1 MWLLV
6 TLFTAIATLYFIC
19 KSFKG
24 VIGLEIKFLALA
36 IWGRYVL
43 SVLNEYT
50 FKPIV
55 AGLSGNALFS
65 ILIVILSI
73 FIITN
78 RAFKLK
84 ILLPYYLLIFISII
98 SFFNGFNITG
108 LINFI
113 MKWMYF
119 ICISLLIYTAL
130 KKNGS
135 DKVLAILLKVHTFP
149 LLMQLLS
156 LLLGEVKATENDGS
170 VSVIGGYGHE
180 SAFSMISLTI
190 LLLSMLYMPFKEKKA
205 IKFLFFS
212 VTSLVLA
219 NYRTSLLSAI
229 PLLVKF
235 VFAYAKA
242 KFNSQSR
249 IYIYIYISLLT
260 AVLLV
265 IGWASIYERFTDIF
279 DLFFG
284 DVSLFKNIKYY
295 SEKEILLFSARFYIW
310 NQYIAEFLTGD
321 FFSLLLGNGPNSW
334 EDYFRVYAHN
344 TFVSYLFEYGFFGLS
359 ILFYIFILNLI
370 ACFKSIP
377 KFRFT
382 LVLGLIGFFILNLM
396 TMPLWNIEGNIL
408 YSILV
413 SFSWYYQKGSVSEK
427 N

>member
-6 TLFTAIATLYFIC
+6 TLFTAIATLHFLC

-36 IWGRYVL
+36 IWGRYFL

-50 FKPIV
+50 FEPIV

-65 ILIVILSI
+65 ILIVSLSI
-73 FIITN
+73 FIIN
-78 RAFKLK
+78 NKAFKLK
-84 ILLPYYLLIFISII
+84 ALFPYYLLIFISIF
-98 SFFNGFNITG
+98 SSFNGLNITG

-119 ICISLLIYTAL
+119 ICISLLIFTAL

-135 DKVLAILLKVHTFP
+135 EKVLAVLLKVHIFP

-156 LLLGEVKATENDGS
+156 LLLGEVKATESDGS

-190 LLLSMLYMPFKEKKA
+190 LLLSMLYLPFKERKA
-205 IKFLFFS
+205 IKFMLAS
-212 VTSLVLA
+212 VASLVLA

-235 VFAYAKA
+235 VFTYANT

-249 IYIYIYISLLT
+249 IYVYIYISFFT

-265 IGWASIYERFTDIF
+265 MGWTSIYERFVDIF

-284 DVSLFKNIKYY
+284 DVSLIKNIKYY
-295 SEKEILLFSARFYIW
+295 SEKEVLLFSARFYIW
-310 NQYIAEFLTGD
+310 NLYITEFLSGD
-321 FFSLLLGNGPNSW
+321 FFTLLLGNGPNSW

-344 TFVSYLFEYGFFGLS
+344 TFVSYLFEYGLFGLS
-359 ILFYIFILNLI
+359 VLFYIFILNLI

-377 KFRFT
+377 EFRST
-382 LVLGLIGFFILNLM
+382 LVLGLIGFIILNQM
-396 TMPLWNIEGNIL
+396 TMPLWNIEGIIL

-413 SFSWYYQKGSVSEK
+413 SFSWYYQKGPVSEK
-427 N
+427 S